1 MRKPFKIA
9 LAVVVII
16 TAVFAYFWPT
26 IQMELA
32 GSAHYTEQ
40 DKKEYDYYTPDIL
53 KRIPRIS
60 DRYEFDFYNVAGP
73 GSLVYSVT
81 FYGTTETSKVGA
93 YLTSLGYIKQ
103 NTCLI
108 EGECWRGNDPAETV
122 TVGVVPK
129 INAVM
134 VQVDNSPQF

>member
-1 MRKPFKIA
+1 MRTPLKVVLVIVIA
-9 LAVVVII
+9 IAGVS
-16 TAVFAYFWPT
+16 AYFWPT

-40 DKKEYDYYTPDIL
+40 DQNEYEYYTPDIL
-53 KRIPRIS
+53 KKIPRIS

-81 FYGTTETSKVGA
+81 FYNTKDTGRVSA
-93 YLTSLGYIKQ
+93 YLTSLGYMKQ
-103 NTCLI
+103 DTCSV
-108 EGECWRGNDPAETV
+108 EGDCWSGGDPAETV
-122 TVGVVPK
+122 TVSAVPK